1 MKLADYTAL
10 QGLTMNADMSAA
22 DGQAQANGS
31 GRLRAWSGKLGS
43 QINTLKSRV
52 GPNADQVTSTLRG
65 LFQRQ
70 GSQDGQRY
78 MHTTSAHASADG
90 RNGAK
95 FKVHDLR
102 RVGVMMPRPSMPVR
116 PCTYSGTALLFC
128 MDCASAP
135 RISG

>member
-1 MKLADYTAL
+1 MKHAGGILL
-10 QGLTMNADMSAA
+10 QVRTINADMSAP

-90 RNGAK
+90 RDEAK
-95 FKVHDLR
+95 FRLQDLR
-102 RVGVMMPRPSMPVR
+102 RTGNMLLRP
-116 PCTYSGTALLFC
+116 
-128 MDCASAP
+128 
-135 RISG
+135 